1 MLSDSNV
8 LRHDE
13 SLTNR
18 GRIISL
24 PMPSFDVVSEVNLDE
39 VHNGVNQATRE
50 INTRFD
56 FKGKNVNFEL
66 EDSQIT
72 MRAPSE
78 FQLNQMYDI
87 LTSKLASRKVNVR
100 CLQRDPVQVNV
111 SDARQVVKV
120 RQGIETDLARQLVK
134 TVKQAKMKVQV
145 AIQGDKL
152 RVTGKKRDDLQQ
164 VIALLKETKVDLPL
178 QYINF
183 RD

>member
-1 MLSDSNV
+1 
-8 LRHDE
+8 
-13 SLTNR
+13 
-18 GRIISL
+18 
-24 PMPSFDVVSEVNLDE
+24 MPSFDVVSQVNLDE
-39 VHNGVNQATRE
+39 VRNGVNQATRE

-56 FKGKNVNFEL
+56 FKGKDASFEL
-66 EDSQIT
+66 EDNQIT
-72 MRAPSE
+72 MRAPDA

-87 LTSKLASRKVNVR
+87 LTSKVVSRKVNVK
-100 CLQRDPVQVNV
+100 CLQREPVQVNV
-111 SDARQVVKV
+111 SDAWQVVKV

-134 TVKQAKMKVQV
+134 TVKQTKLKVQV

-178 QYINF
+178 QHINF

>member
-1 MLSDSNV
+1 MIHE
-8 LRHDE
+8 R
-13 SLTNR
+13 R
-18 GRIISL
+18 RIMIL

-39 VHNGVNQATRE
+39 VRNGVNQTTRE

-56 FKGKNVNFEL
+56 FKGKDASFEF
-66 EDSQIT
+66 EDSQIM
-72 MRAPSE
+72 MRAPDE

-111 SDARQVVKV
+111 SDAWQVVKV

-134 TVKQAKMKVQV
+134 TVKQTKMRVQV

-164 VIALLKETKVDLPL
+164 VIALLKETKVKLPL

>member
-1 MLSDSNV
+1 
-8 LRHDE
+8 
-13 SLTNR
+13 
-18 GRIISL
+18 
-24 PMPSFDVVSEVNLDE
+24 
-39 VHNGVNQATRE
+39 
-50 INTRFD
+50 
-56 FKGKNVNFEL
+56 
-66 EDSQIT
+66 
-72 MRAPSE
+72 MRAPGE

-183 RD
+183 RE

>member
-1 MLSDSNV
+1 MIHE
-8 LRHDE
+8 R
-13 SLTNR
+13 R
-18 GRIISL
+18 RIIIL

-39 VHNGVNQATRE
+39 VRNGVNQATRE

-56 FKGKNVNFEL
+56 FKGKNAGFEF
-66 EDSQIT
+66 EDNQIM
-72 MRAPSE
+72 MRAPDE

-87 LTSKLASRKVNVR
+87 LTNKLASRKVNVR

-111 SDARQVVKV
+111 SDAWQVVKV

-134 TVKQAKMKVQV
+134 TVKQTKMKVQV

-178 QYINF
+178 QHINF